1 MMGPRGSLGFDE
13 RISALDECTPNMF
26 IAVVEAILKVQVPG
40 VYRDPTT
47 IDGAFPAHRA
57 ADPLVSRPCL
67 HLRPCL
73 QCRACAPFAHALHV
87 LHTLLHCLHSSARL
101 LVFCSLTLACVQ
113 RMNTI

>member
-73 QCRACAPFAHALHV
+73 QCRACAPFAHALHCCICCCTV
-87 LHTLLHCLHSSARL
+87 CTRPRVCSFSAVSRL
-101 LVFCSLTLACVQ
+101 PACSA
-113 RMNTI
+113 